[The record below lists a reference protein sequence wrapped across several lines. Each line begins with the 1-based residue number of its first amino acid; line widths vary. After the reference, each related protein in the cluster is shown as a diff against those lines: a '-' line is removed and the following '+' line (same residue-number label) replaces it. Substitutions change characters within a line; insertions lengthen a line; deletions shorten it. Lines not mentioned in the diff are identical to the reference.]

1 MARSAVYEPYFSSL
15 PQPGGKGTLE
25 TILRNEDK
33 AFKGRVHAKTGSMNG
48 VRCISGYV
56 VSSDGDPDKTIAFSL
71 MMNNL
76 TVSASLVT
84 PIVEDVLMALLAE
97 N

>member
-1 MARSAVYEPYFSSL
+1 MKS
-15 PQPGGKGTLE
+15 
-25 TILRNEDK
+25 
-33 AFKGRVHAKTGSMNG
+33 GSMNG
-48 VRCISGYV
+48 VRCVSGYV
-56 VSSDGDPDKTIAFSL
+56 VSADGDPDKTIAFSL